1 MKKQI
6 SNTRSVLRKG
16 MISLGFFGFAL
27 FGFTT
32 AFANS
37 TTEKPPVV
45 SYAGSVNGQPL
56 FQVNIDNKNG
66 DVYLL
71 SITDDEGNLLYSEKI
86 KDQKVSRT
94 FQYNQPDREDAKLT
108 FVLAGEKE
116 KQTQVFKINT
126 NTQVVQDVVVTR
138 L

>member
-16 MISLGFFGFAL
+16 IISLGFFSFAF
-27 FGFTT
+27 FGLTP
-32 AFANS
+32 AFARDSKEN
-37 TTEKPPVV
+37 PPVV
-45 SYAGSVNGQPL
+45 SYAGSVDGQPL
-56 FQVNIDNKNG
+56 FQVKVDNANSE
-66 DVYLL
+66 VYFL

-86 KDQKVSRT
+86 KDQKISRT
-94 FQYNQPDREDAKLT
+94 FKYDKSDRDNAKLT

-126 NTQVVQDVVVTR
+126 NTQVVQDVVVTK

>member
-6 SNTRSVLRKG
+6 SNTRSVLRNG
-16 MISLGFFGFAL
+16 IISLGFFAFAL
-27 FGFTT
+27 FGLTP
-32 AFANS
+32 AFANES
-37 TTEKPPVV
+37 KDNPPVV
-45 SYAGSVNGQPL
+45 SYAGSVDGQPL
-56 FQVNIDNKNG
+56 FRVNVENKNSE
-66 DVYLL
+66 VYFL

-86 KDQKVSRT
+86 KDQKISRT
-94 FQYNQPDREDAKLT
+94 FKYDKSDRDNAKLT

-126 NTQVVQDVVVTR
+126 NTQVVQDVVVTK